1 MGEFIFRRAIGRS
14 FSKRLTFELDLDRY
28 LGRLKGSGKGPQF
41 LSLPTPSTLDR
52 LPQTRPFVCGL
63 ESRLWPVGEKQ
74 WFKYTL
80 WTRVCLWR
88 RGLCGFPEGCLQHEV
103 KN

>member
-41 LSLPTPSTLDR
+41 LSLPTPPTLDR
-52 LPQTRPFVCGL
+52 LPQTRPLV
-63 ESRLWPVGEKQ
+63 
-74 WFKYTL
+74 
-80 WTRVCLWR
+80 
-88 RGLCGFPEGCLQHEV
+88 
-103 KN
+103 